1 MIRFDSSA
9 VWFARRSKPWQ
20 ILLHMRSIAKI
31 RSARRLRS
39 PGCKECRLRWEVLT
53 ECLFLVC
60 KDKVIKSLALSSHPL
75 YLLCF
80 YKGESFIPC
89 FDSSLLSIENKFQ
102 YLLKTFFTC
111 FLQINQFPMI
121 ISWYRNDVCVFVCLK
136 KFQFLQQFF
145 ALMMISMKRESKCII
160 MFPVFCL

>member
-1 MIRFDSSA
+1 MFGFDSLA

-20 ILLHMRSIAKI
+20 ILLHTRSIARI

-39 PGCKECRLRWEVLT
+39 PGRKECRLRWEVMT

-60 KDKVIKSLALSSHPL
+60 KDKLFKSLALRSYPL

-80 YKGESFIPC
+80 YKKESQIPC
-89 FDSSLLSIENKFQ
+89 FDSSLLSIENKFFKN
-102 YLLKTFFTC
+102 LFKTFFTC
-111 FLQINQFPMI
+111 FLQINQFPVI
-121 ISWYRNDVCVFVCLK
+121 ISWYKNGVCVWK

-145 ALMMISMKRESKCII
+145 ALMMMISVKRESKCII
-160 MFPVFCL
+160 IFPVFCL